1 MRRQRRARW
10 KSASGRYDASAESI
24 SHLLILYQTQSRLT
38 EADNTV
44 HGCDGPGR

>member
-10 KSASGRYDASAESI
+10 KSASGRYDAIAESI
-24 SHLLILYQTQSRLT
+24 SHFLILYQTQSRLT

-44 HGCDGPGR
+44 HGCDGPGS